1 MLIYNSTSP
10 SSGQK
15 LLWDIKFIILVD
27 ALIIL
32 NAFKCINTIWPF
44 LAMPFCQNPS
54 SGDIKVTFLVEGFLF
69 IFSYRYVGGE
79 KLFLKNKLYSLF
91 SPFPKRCKT
100 TYFGCPSCSRCWCN
114 LFYMHSPGLLSILLW
129 NNPQHWPCTDLFLRC
144 DQYLNHPLHSHC
156 HNLYFDQARGVF
168 AK

>member
-44 LAMPFCQNPS
+44 LAMPFCQNHS

-79 KLFLKNKLYSLF
+79 KLFKKINFTVYVPL
-91 SPFPKRCKT
+91 FPKDAYKT
-100 TYFGCPSCSRCWCN
+100 YRE
-114 LFYMHSPGLLSILLW
+114 LAM
-129 NNPQHWPCTDLFLRC
+129 
-144 DQYLNHPLHSHC
+144 
-156 HNLYFDQARGVF
+156 
-168 AK
+168 